1 MYDSVGSTTKVMQI
15 KLKSKF
21 LATTVACM
29 AAASTASAGTLTTW
43 SGSGA
48 NSNWST
54 AANWSTP
61 LNTSDTFSL
70 VFSGNLRTTATNDL
84 SGEVIVDSIL
94 FTNTVGGS
102 PTSNFTLK
110 KSAATV
116 LLQSTTPALSFLNGA
131 TVTTNAA
138 TSGTLSD
145 SITSAIA
152 FGGTATFNMG
162 SNHNFLLSGVL
173 TGGTLVKQGA
183 GDLNLSNTNTFTAL
197 SIQEG
202 TVQVNSL
209 SIAGITGLTVDIGS
223 SGQTGTF
230 RFAHS
235 GTTPVP
241 TNMKFNLNGDANIT
255 TGNFGNITFNAANF
269 NQAVAG
275 VTTPVT
281 LSLIGGGSIAKGTQ
295 TINGVIQDNSA
306 SGKVGVTIGNATSQN
321 VWVLNG
327 INTYT
332 GSTTIEANGKLL
344 MNGSVAAGSTTTT
357 NGYLGGSGTFGGA
370 VIVSSGT
377 LAPGGSSAGGV
388 IDDTVD
394 VLTMASLSLSGSSQ
408 TLMQINGTTRGTDY
422 DGLDI
427 SGGGLINGGVLSLSF
442 GNSSAFANNTA
453 FDLFNFSGSQS
464 GNFSDVTSTGYYAGT
479 WALANGKW
487 TLESRGQILSFTPS
501 TGDLVAE
508 PAYTNQQQWRFTN
521 FSSYDSL
528 GSAADSADPD
538 GDGLSNL
545 MEYALGTGPNSSGV
559 MPAVLALN
567 GANLEYTY
575 TRSTAAKDNGVTYQI
590 EWSETLEVGSWSA
603 QTVTEQIQGTQGA
616 LETVKASIPKGI
628 TGKRFLR
635 LKVQA
640 VSGN

>member
-1 MYDSVGSTTKVMQI
+1 MQI

-21 LATTVACM
+21 LATTLACT

-43 SGSGA
+43 SGNSPL

-94 FTNTVGGS
+94 FANTAATPLPS

-110 KSAATV
+110 KSAATI

-162 SNHNFLLSGVL
+162 LNHNLLLSGTL
-173 TGGTLVKQGA
+173 SGGTLVKQGA
-183 GDLNLSNTNTFTAL
+183 GDLSFTGPNNLVALKIDQGLVHVSNLAL
-197 SIQEG
+197 
-202 TVQVNSL
+202 N
-209 SIAGITGLTVDIGS
+209 GITGLTVDIGS
-223 SGQTGTF
+223 SGQTGTL
-230 RFAHS
+230 RFAGVGS

-255 TGNFGNITFNAANF
+255 TTNVGIITFNAANF

-281 LSLIGGGSIAKGTQ
+281 LSLIGGGAIAKGTQ

-321 VWVLNG
+321 DWVLNG

-344 MNGSVAAGSTTTT
+344 MNGSVAAGSTTTSY
-357 NGYLGGSGTFGGA
+357 GYLGGSGTFGGA

-377 LAPGGSSAGGV
+377 LAPGGSSTGGV
-388 IDDTVD
+388 IVDTVGD
-394 VLTMASLSLSGSSQ
+394 LTMASLSLSGSSQ

-427 SGGGLINGGVLSLSF
+427 SDGGGLINGGVLSLSF
-442 GNSSAFANNTA
+442 GNSSAFANNTT

-590 EWSETLEVGSWSA
+590 EWSETLEAGSWST

-616 LETVKASIPKGI
+616 LETVKASISKGT
-628 TGKRFLR
+628 TGNRFLR

>member
-1 MYDSVGSTTKVMQI
+1 
-15 KLKSKF
+15 
-21 LATTVACM
+21 M

-43 SGSGA
+43 SGSSPL

-70 VFSGNLRTTATNDL
+70 VFSGNLRTTTTNDL

-94 FTNTVGGS
+94 FTNTVGGTN
-102 PTSNFTLK
+102 PPPNFILK
-110 KSAATV
+110 KSAATG

-131 TVTTNAA
+131 TVTTYANVSDDLQKAL
-138 TSGTLSD
+138 TD

-162 SNHNFLLSGVL
+162 SNHNFILSGVL

-183 GDLNLSNTNTFTAL
+183 GDLTLSNTNTLTAL
-197 SIQEG
+197 SIQQG
-202 TVQVNSL
+202 GVQVNSL

-223 SGQTGTF
+223 SGQTGKF
-230 RFAHS
+230 RTS
-235 GTTPVP
+235 GVGSTLTPYA
-241 TNMKFNLNGDANIT
+241 TNMRFNLNGDANIT
-255 TGNFGNITFNAANF
+255 PINSSNINFNAANF

-281 LSLIGGGSIAKGTQ
+281 LSLIGGGAIAIARGTQ

-306 SGKVGVTIGNATSQN
+306 SGKVNVTIGNATSQN
-321 VWVLNG
+321 DWVLNG

-344 MNGSVAAGSTTTT
+344 MNGSVAAGSTTTSY
-357 NGYLGGSGTFGGA
+357 GYLGGSGTFGGA

-377 LAPGGSSAGGV
+377 LAPGGSSTGGV
-388 IDDTVD
+388 IVDTVGD
-394 VLTMASLSLSGSSQ
+394 LTMASLSLSGSSQ

-427 SGGGLINGGVLSLSF
+427 SDGGGLINGGVLSLSF
-442 GNSSAFANNTA
+442 GNSSAFANNTT

-521 FSSYDSL
+521 FGSYDSL

-567 GANLEYTY
+567 GANLEYTF

-590 EWSETLEVGSWSA
+590 EWSDTLAAGSWSTE
-603 QTVTEQIQGTQGA
+603 TVNQEITSTQGA
-616 LETVKASIPKGI
+616 VETVKASIPKGT
-628 TGKRFLR
+628 TGNRFLR